1 MTTLPP
7 IRSVIALLP
16 RPLIAHPQAIEM
28 GSGQPPL
35 MLHTPHHDARSN
47 AVGCSRRN
55 QLIPR
60 RSHPKTWPCEP
71 EVIVGFV
78 AQAQGD
84 QRPVAAQP
92 AGGPAHPAAC

>member
-1 MTTLPP
+1 
-7 IRSVIALLP
+7 
-16 RPLIAHPQAIEM
+16 
-28 GSGQPPL
+28 
-35 MLHTPHHDARSN
+35 MLQRPHHDARSN
-47 AVGCSRRN
+47 AGGRSRRN

-60 RSHPKTWPCEP
+60 RSHPKTWLCEP

-84 QRPVAAQP
+84 QHPVAAQP